1 MNFIKITKP
10 MNQMRNITDSVT
22 IDIEIRTLT
31 HHPADITV
39 SMRPL
44 PFKVLL
50 YLLKHQDRCVS
61 REELFEECWQ
71 GVLVTDQ
78 SLTNTISYI
87 RKVFKKLD
95 TNELELKTISKQ
107 GYLLVI
113 SPKQQALKV
122 EEIKP
127 FVDAEVQL
135 ELADAGTSIDEE
147 KISPDL
153 QQPVSTQKTKTKFP
167 RQFTLNL
174 CALWLGIILVAYY
187 SIHYNKE
194 QAPFLNKGNY
204 QSYPFGSATLYVH
217 DQSNTITEPEM
228 TSYIKNLELSQC
240 NVKSIYIRIT
250 NSAFRDNII
259 SMYAFVFTNNRKS
272 QNIFKQKLD
281 GLNIYPSIIT
291 PLLDSFYCKGKP
303 QQ

>member
-1 MNFIKITKP
+1 
-10 MNQMRNITDSVT
+10 MNQTRNITDSIA
-22 IDIEIRTLT
+22 IDTEIRTLT
-31 HHPADITV
+31 HRPADITI

-50 YLLKHQDRCVS
+50 YLLEHQDRCVS

-113 SPKQQALKV
+113 SPKQQALQV

-127 FVDAEVQL
+127 FVEAEVQL
-135 ELADAGTSIDEE
+135 ELAGADTGIDEE

-153 QQPVSTQKTKTKFP
+153 QQPVSNQKTKTKFP
-167 RQFTLNL
+167 RQFALNL
-174 CALWLGIILVAYY
+174 CALWFGIILVAYY
-187 SIHYNKE
+187 SIHYAKE
-194 QAPFLNKGNY
+194 QAPFLDKDSY
-204 QSYPFGSATLYVH
+204 QSYSFGSATLYVH
-217 DQSNTITEPEM
+217 DQSNTIAAPEM
-228 TSYIKNLELSQC
+228 TSYINNLELSQC
-240 NVKSIYIRIT
+240 NVKNIYIRIS
-250 NSAFRDNII
+250 NSAYRDNLI

-272 QNIFKQKLD
+272 QNIFKQKVD
-281 GLNIYPSIIT
+281 ILNIYPSIVT
-291 PLLDSFYCKGKP
+291 PLLESFYCKGKP

>member
-1 MNFIKITKP
+1 
-10 MNQMRNITDSVT
+10 MNQTRNITDSVT
-22 IDIEIRTLT
+22 IDTEIRTLT
-31 HHPADITV
+31 HHPVDITV

-87 RKVFKKLD
+87 RKVFKNLD

-113 SPKQQALKV
+113 SPKQQAPKV

-127 FVDAEVQL
+127 FAEAELQL
-135 ELADAGTSIDEE
+135 ELENADTNIDDA

-153 QQPVSTQKTKTKFP
+153 QQPVSNQKTKTKFP

-174 CALWLGIILVAYY
+174 CALWFGIILVAYY
-187 SIHYNKE
+187 AIHYDKE
-194 QAPFLNKGNY
+194 QAPFLDKDSY
-204 QSYPFGSATLYVH
+204 HPYPFGSATLYIH
-217 DQSNTITEPEM
+217 DQSSKVSAPEM
-228 TSYIKNLELSQC
+228 TSYINHLELSQC
-240 NVKSIYIRIT
+240 NVKNIYIRIT

-281 GLNIYPSIIT
+281 GLNIYPSIIN
-291 PLLDSFYCKGKP
+291 PLLESFYCKGKP